1 MDPLEALDIREI
13 YYLWQLAGGSA
24 DPAQAELRRHGLV
37 VNMPAVLNLP
47 VSALISSQSATGLR
61 KDKGAVFDPSK
72 IVLDL
77 QNIRE
82 CLTQSVARDKPAIT
96 GKALPSLIVKS
107 NYIKSLNSSFSAM

>member
-1 MDPLEALDIREI
+1 
-13 YYLWQLAGGSA
+13 
-24 DPAQAELRRHGLV
+24 
-37 VNMPAVLNLP
+37 MPAVLNLP

-82 CLTQSVARDKPAIT
+82 CLTQSVAGDKPAIT
-96 GKALPSLIVKS
+96 GKKKR
-107 NYIKSLNSSFSAM
+107 N